1 MNQGIDSLIGNRLD
15 AYGSSPQALM
25 ERYKLTGETVDL
37 LALQAA
43 ANTVN
48 EAKNN
53 MLANAETNMPNE
65 RQALEQEVFQGTRNQ
80 LLSQLGPGIQQQ
92 GQQMGQQQGQ
102 QMGPQ
107 QGQQMGPQQ
116 GLPTQPSNIRMAA
129 QGGIVGYAQGGSYK
143 GRKYGQ
149 KNPQKFPGGET
160 LQQERERYQTL
171 KRLEA
176 KFRAEGNQEAL
187 QNVQRELENYK
198 GSIAAQP
205 PKPTPEN
212 IPQMAGGGIVGFAQG
227 GKYNKGRKEKGIGAK
242 NMDALLNA
250 LMVAESGGNPNAIS
264 SAGAEGA
271 YQIMPSTAA
280 DPGFGVSPMEGSR
293 FDPEASRGF
302 ARQYL
307 QAMIDRYL
315 GDIEVA
321 LIAYNAGAANADKFV
336 AAGRDYSV
344 LPQAAQT
351 EPYVRKIMGQMQAQD
366 NAESPNR
373 NVNPRGRRDFSTNLN
388 PPEARGLMARSQAR
402 AAENA
407 TDNAES
413 PNRNVNPRGR
423 RDFSTNLNP
432 PEARGLMA
440 RSQQRAAADRGA
452 LPPVETSENVEGVE
466 SVESV
471 EGALEY
477 LQSIGRQQDQSAEGA
492 LDYLQ
497 NIGAQQEDRRA
508 RFDRAFPDVQP
519 AVARAEQEKA
529 DGGIGYLR
537 RLARKQE
544 AKKQEGRRA
553 ARYLAMMQDSQNR
566 INAAD
571 PAGRTEGQET
581 PAADPDVLQYLA
593 MLQENQ
599 NMVDAA
605 GMPGEEEIEDVTTLI
620 AGRGFNNGGG
630 VRGFAGPDGS
640 EVTLTEEEI
649 DEAYRRRTGRDRPK
663 SVFAPLQDFLG
674 KLTTPPEYIIN
685 EAGFVVPNPSI
696 RRTGEELAATMQED
710 ADVLA
715 EIEESVPGLSRAE
728 RVTLAGQELLDGRS
742 TNKAEEPQFDPRS
755 PQTGPFPEV
764 PVVEEED
771 TSIKPDWNMLRE
783 WGAGGMGATNLA
795 DALGGSG
802 RAVGAEIAR
811 QDKAALEE
819 RILTVKEAQMQ
830 IDKEIALAV
839 SQQRMTSDVLDA
851 IADLRR

>member
-53 MLANAETNMPNE
+53 MLANAETDMPNE

-129 QGGIVGYAQGGSYK
+129 QGGIVGYAQGGLK
-143 GRKYGQ
+143 K
-149 KNPQKFPGGET
+149 PG
-160 LQQERERYQTL
+160 
-171 KRLEA
+171 K
-176 KFRAEGNQEAL
+176 
-187 QNVQRELENYK
+187 
-198 GSIAAQP
+198 
-205 PKPTPEN
+205 
-212 IPQMAGGGIVGFAQG
+212 
-227 GKYNKGRKEKGIGAK
+227 KEKGIGAK

-250 LMVAESGGNPNAIS
+250 LMVAESGGNPNAVS

-307 QAMIDRYL
+307 QAMIDRYD
-315 GDIEVA
+315 GDIEAA
-321 LIAYNAGAANADKFV
+321 LIAYNAGATNADRFI

-388 PPEARGLMARSQAR
+388 PPEARGLMARSQ
-402 AAENA
+402 
-407 TDNAES
+407 
-413 PNRNVNPRGR
+413 
-423 RDFSTNLNP
+423 
-432 PEARGLMA
+432 
-440 RSQQRAAADRGA
+440 QRAAADRGA
-452 LPPVETSENVEGVE
+452 LPPVETSENVEG
-466 SVESV
+466 VESV

-571 PAGRTEGQET
+571 PAGRTRGQET

-605 GMPGEEEIEDVTTLI
+605 GMPVEEETEDVTTLI

-764 PVVEEED
+764 PVVEED

-851 IADLRR
+851 IADLRGDPQIYYSRIGAEMGGITIDEVRERLQESDPAVIAAQMAVERQVMRTAGMGGLGATQQISDAELIAQATALNEGS

>member
-53 MLANAETNMPNE
+53 MLANAETDMPNE

-129 QGGIVGYAQGGSYK
+129 QGGIVGYAQGGLK
-143 GRKYGQ
+143 K
-149 KNPQKFPGGET
+149 PG
-160 LQQERERYQTL
+160 
-171 KRLEA
+171 K
-176 KFRAEGNQEAL
+176 
-187 QNVQRELENYK
+187 
-198 GSIAAQP
+198 
-205 PKPTPEN
+205 
-212 IPQMAGGGIVGFAQG
+212 
-227 GKYNKGRKEKGIGAK
+227 KEKGIGAK

-250 LMVAESGGNPNAIS
+250 LMVAESGGNPNAVS

-388 PPEARGLMARSQAR
+388 PPEARGLMARSQ
-402 AAENA
+402 
-407 TDNAES
+407 
-413 PNRNVNPRGR
+413 
-423 RDFSTNLNP
+423 
-432 PEARGLMA
+432 
-440 RSQQRAAADRGA
+440 QRAAADRGA
-452 LPPVETSENVEGVE
+452 LPPVETSENVEG
-466 SVESV
+466 VESV

-571 PAGRTEGQET
+571 PAGRTRGQET

-851 IADLRR
+851 IADLRGDPQIYYSRIGAEMGGITIDEVRERLQESDPAVIAAQMAVERQVMRTAGMGGLGATQQISDAELIAQATALNEGS